1 MEQQQKEGE
10 LKEPNGVF
18 GRLFTNNATATIL
31 DYFISHRFH
40 SYSTDQVAKDL
51 ELSKEIVSEAIDR
64 LEKREIVRQDK
75 KLENAND
82 FLFTLY
88 VESMTANIIIRAA
101 FEIAN
106 AERISS
112 EKQNRE
118 KNEFNSC

>member
-1 MEQQQKEGE
+1 M
-10 LKEPNGVF
+10 
-18 GRLFTNNATATIL
+18 
-31 DYFISHRFH
+31 DYFISQRFQ
-40 SYSTDQVAKDL
+40 SYSADQVAKDS

-75 KLENAND
+75 RLENINNNVNETAY
-82 FLFTLY
+82 TLY
-88 VESMTANIIIRAA
+88 VESMTANVLIRAA

-118 KNEFNSC
+118 ENGQQNIM